1 MNIHIVEQ
9 PEVIVGSA
17 AVFTLPSPAL
27 DHSGIGHLVEHLVFR
42 TSAVF
47 PERHNLFALTSLT
60 RCKMNASTTGNK
72 SYYFAQADTAEDLL
86 LLIEYL
92 YAGLMTRTYAAR
104 DIEQE
109 KSVIQHELAFY
120 AKHPAYQKQS
130 QIWRGDQHPDAYQ
143 HWGGLP
149 DILAQLT
156 ADDVYAYKSQYY
168 QDRAISLIASGV
180 TMEHIRAVLSKVQA
194 RISVEHQ
201 QALTHPK
208 QPVIYQP
215 YTLSDDKQ
223 GLNQPRIYS
232 WWLPAQYQRS
242 ILAQLPIWQTQWPE
256 LYVEEELNHRGK
268 FAVRYLCQE
277 KESPENACQE
287 SACQESICHEDES
300 EARAQKFAG
309 WFAGQVVTDEPQIPT
324 MTQFPECIQALLAS
338 GLPVN
343 DKSMTG
349 SLQSTAPKLH
359 HIDQQEPAN
368 ISTILIS
375 QLIGEPHI
383 SHIAQLPEHQMI
395 KTLAIDT
402 SKSSMLSQQS
412 SPSIIQRFTDTV
424 DCECGSYQPRT
435 ITQLLDD
442 MGDKEFLI
450 REDMWVIKVKDIP
463 SKTITSLCQSST
475 FWAPRVQGQLYTMG
489 VFEQDGLYYVWG
501 AGDRHPADNMMYIQA
516 LIDNAKTRYQ

>member
-1 MNIHIVEQ
+1 MSH
-9 PEVIVGSA
+9 
-17 AVFTLPSPAL
+17 
-27 DHSGIGHLVEHLVFR
+27 
-42 TSAVF
+42 TS
-47 PERHNLFALTSLT
+47 E
-60 RCKMNASTTGNK
+60 
-72 SYYFAQADTAEDLL
+72 
-86 LLIEYL
+86 
-92 YAGLMTRTYAAR
+92 
-104 DIEQE
+104 
-109 KSVIQHELAFY
+109 
-120 AKHPAYQKQS
+120 
-130 QIWRGDQHPDAYQ
+130 
-143 HWGGLP
+143 
-149 DILAQLT
+149 
-156 ADDVYAYKSQYY
+156 
-168 QDRAISLIASGV
+168 ASGV

-277 KESPENACQE
+277 KGSPENACQE

>member
-9 PEVIVGSA
+9 PEYA

-72 SYYFAQADTAEDLL
+72 SYYFAQADTSADLL
-86 LLIEYL
+86 LFIEYL
-92 YAGLMTRTYAAR
+92 YAGLMTRHYETL

-120 AKHPAYQKQS
+120 AKHSAYQKQS
-130 QIWRGDQHPDAYQ
+130 QIWRGDQHPNAYQ

-149 DILAQLT
+149 DMLAQLT

-168 QDRAISLIASGV
+168 QNSAISLIASGV
-180 TMEHIRAVLSKVQA
+180 TVEDIHAILNKVNGSVDLS
-194 RISVEHQ
+194 HQ
-201 QALTHPK
+201 QRLKRTKKPM
-208 QPVIYQP
+208 IYQP
-215 YTLSDDKQ
+215 NTPSDVKQ
-223 GLNQPRIYS
+223 DSNLPLIYS

-242 ILAQLPIWQTQWPE
+242 VLAQLPSWQTQWPE

-268 FAVRYLCQE
+268 FAIRYLCQE
-277 KESPENACQE
+277 NAF
-287 SACQESICHEDES
+287 QESIYHEDEC
-300 EARAQKFAG
+300 EAHAQKFAV
-309 WFAGQVVTDEPQIPT
+309 WLAGQVVTDEPQIPT

-338 GLPVN
+338 ELSMS
-343 DKSMTG
+343 DKSVTS
-349 SLQSTAPKLH
+349 SLQSIAPKLH

-383 SHIAQLPEHQMI
+383 SHIAQLPEHQML
-395 KTLAIDT
+395 KTSSID
-402 SKSSMLSQQS
+402 SAKSSMTNHQS
-412 SPSIIQRFTDTV
+412 SPTIIQRFTDTV
-424 DCECGSYQPRT
+424 DCELGSYQPRT

-442 MGDKEFLI
+442 MEDEAFII
-450 REDMWVIKVKDIP
+450 RQDMWVIKVKDIP
-463 SKTITSLCQSST
+463 SKTITALCQSST
-475 FWAPRVQGQLYTMG
+475 FWAPRIQGQLYTMG
-489 VFEQDGLYYVWG
+489 IFKHSGHYYVWG
-501 AGDRHPADNMMYIQA
+501 AGDSHPEDNMMYIQE
-516 LIDNAKTRYQ
+516 LIDGAKTRYKH